1 VAAGVD
7 ATVEAVEGRCA
18 ALARRGQFVQASG
31 TADWPDGTVTAR
43 YGFRHTLYRE
53 MLYDRVPASQR
64 VRWHRHIGARL
75 EAGYRDQA
83 RQIAPELAAHF
94 VRGRDAQRAVQYLQ
108 YAGEIA
114 LQRSAH
120 QEAHMHITQGLE
132 LLQMW
137 PNTPERTHQELA
149 LYLILG
155 PLLIATQGQGNPAV
169 QRVYVHARTL
179 CQQVED
185 LAGLVSTLYGSWLV
199 ALAQAKLLEAQEI
212 AAQLFGLT
220 QQHPDTP
227 FLLVAYR
234 VLGTTLFFRGEF
246 LQAQAHLQQG
256 RVLYDARADRPLPWH
271 YGFDIGVAC
280 ATIRALSLSIQGL
293 LVQAQ
298 QHLQEML
305 TRAHTLAHPPS
316 LTLALN
322 YAAKCSWWCRE
333 EQAVHAL
340 NEAATRIATT
350 QSFALWV
357 AEGRVIQGWALV
369 AQGQT
374 EQGVTQISEAL
385 ATMRTLTGGLWQ
397 PYHLTVLADLY
408 GRRGQADRGLS
419 LLAEALELTQTTG
432 EYWYAAETHRLTG
445 ELLLRQDLL
454 AAAQAEVS
462 FQHALALARRQQAKL
477 WELRAAL
484 SLARLWQQQG
494 KRAEASA
501 LLAPVY
507 EWFTEGFDT
516 VDLQEAKARL
526 EELGG

>member
-1 VAAGVD
+1 
-7 ATVEAVEGRCA
+7 
-18 ALARRGQFVQASG
+18 
-31 TADWPDGTVTAR
+31 
-43 YGFRHTLYRE
+43 
-53 MLYDRVPASQR
+53 
-64 VRWHRHIGARL
+64 
-75 EAGYRDQA
+75 
-83 RQIAPELAAHF
+83 
-94 VRGRDAQRAVQYLQ
+94 
-108 YAGEIA
+108 
-114 LQRSAH
+114 
-120 QEAHMHITQGLE
+120 
-132 LLQMW
+132 
-137 PNTPERTHQELA
+137 
-149 LYLILG
+149 
-155 PLLIATQGQGNPAV
+155 
-169 QRVYVHARTL
+169 
-179 CQQVED
+179 VED
-185 LAGLVSTLYGSWLV
+185 LAGLVSTLYGSWVV
-199 ALAQAKLLEAQEI
+199 ALAQAQLLEAQEI

-227 FLLVAYR
+227 FMLVAYR

-298 QHLQEML
+298 QHLQETL
-305 TRAHTLAHPPS
+305 THAHTLAHPPS
-316 LTLALN
+316 LTLTLN

-333 EQAVHAL
+333 EQAVRAL
-340 NEAATRIATT
+340 NEAATRIATS
-350 QSFALWV
+350 QSFALWM
-357 AEGRVIQGWALV
+357 AEGRAIQGWALV

-374 EQGVTQISEAL
+374 EQGVRQISEAL
-385 ATMRTLTGGLWQ
+385 ATMRTLAGGLWQ

-419 LLAEALELTQTTG
+419 LLAEALELTQSTG

-484 SLARLWQQQG
+484 SLARLWRQQG
-494 KRAEASA
+494 KRAEAST
-501 LLAPVY
+501 LLAPIY

-516 VDLQEAKARL
+516 ADLQEAKAL
-526 EELGG
+526 LDELA